1 VRLSEARLEETFMNL
16 RNSIVAA
23 IVAIVLVCA
32 LSSVSRGDAKA
43 AKVKGWVVDSAC
55 AFTKNLKKPASPECA
70 ISCAKAGSSLVILD
84 DDGRI
89 YWPISDQMPA
99 VGQNDRLMEFAGKRV
114 VATGKLYERD
124 GTRALAIDTIAADT
138 K

>member
-1 VRLSEARLEETFMNL
+1 MNL
-16 RNSIVAA
+16 RNSVIVAVLA
-23 IVAIVLVCA
+23 TVLVGA
-32 LSSVSRGDAKA
+32 VAFVARADAKA
-43 AKVKGWVVDSAC
+43 TKVKGWVVDSAC

-70 ISCAKAGSSLVILD
+70 ISCAKAGSALVILD
-84 DDGRI
+84 DDGHI